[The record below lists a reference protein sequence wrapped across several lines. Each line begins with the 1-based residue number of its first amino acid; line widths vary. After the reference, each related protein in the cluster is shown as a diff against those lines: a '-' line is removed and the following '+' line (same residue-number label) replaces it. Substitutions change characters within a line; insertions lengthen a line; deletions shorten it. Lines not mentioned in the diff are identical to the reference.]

1 MTYPTNQ
8 LAYSQASGTS
18 QIPTYRFETRD
29 PNSFDFSSNSKLYER
44 WVNTNTKGIWYL
56 ESVTASN
63 GSLSAQWRAVAPIVV
78 DVVPPASPLTASADY
93 SYPIGQTWVDTATDS
108 YYVLVDNPTDTT
120 GYWIRLSSGGQT
132 VEEFAVDASTPP
144 GTDPVVPDGDSIVT
158 VTGGQVAAETTAS
171 VIQTNSLAP
180 NTYTIQV
187 QRSTAKA
194 SPTVGSNGVCHFDS
208 DHFTVDS
215 DGYVQLLG
223 GGAAIDEVNVDASTP
238 PGTDPVLPTAG
249 GAITVT
255 GGQVAAAT
263 TANCIQTNSLAA
275 NTYTVQVQRSKTEA
289 SAVVGSN
296 GVSHF
301 NSAHFT
307 VDSDGFVSLVSGSG
321 DIASVNIQ
329 TFTSNGTYTPT
340 SGMVYC
346 VIEVV
351 GGGGGGGASTTAA
364 GQASAG
370 SGGCAGGYSRGVF
383 TAADIGASQS
393 VTVGAGGASASAG
406 NTTSVGSTLIQA
418 TGGGPGMTVS
428 SAFMAQVG
436 VGGSTG
442 GVGSLG
448 DVNLT
453 GGEGGAACIIVDT
466 SVAFLGQGGQGGV
479 TVFGGAAVQSYVV
492 TSGIT
497 TSTGRAGQA
506 PGAGGSG
513 GASIYGSA
521 DAAGGAGADGIV
533 IITEYIA

>member
-1 MTYPTNQ
+1 
-8 LAYSQASGTS
+8 
-18 QIPTYRFETRD
+18 
-29 PNSFDFSSNSKLYER
+29 
-44 WVNTNTKGIWYL
+44 
-56 ESVTASN
+56 
-63 GSLSAQWRAVAPIVV
+63 
-78 DVVPPASPLTASADY
+78 
-93 SYPIGQTWVDTATDS
+93 
-108 YYVLVDNPTDTT
+108 
-120 GYWIRLSSGGQT
+120 
-132 VEEFAVDASTPP
+132 
-144 GTDPVVPDGDSIVT
+144 
-158 VTGGQVAAETTAS
+158 
-171 VIQTNSLAP
+171 
-180 NTYTIQV
+180 
-187 QRSTAKA
+187 
-194 SPTVGSNGVCHFDS
+194 
-208 DHFTVDS
+208 
-215 DGYVQLLG
+215 
-223 GGAAIDEVNVDASTP
+223 
-238 PGTDPVLPTAG
+238 AG

-466 SVAFLGQGGQGGV
+466 SVDFLGKGGHGGV